1 MSNIAKL
8 IVQKSQFEQFG
19 SNMVSDVQSEI
30 VQCLKSQLES
40 FTIAILVNFD
50 NTNHLSTT
58 IPVKITLW
66 KSRPYGSR
74 AVITGIPLEVTD
86 GELMEALSDY
96 RLTFVKRL
104 RKKTENGFR
113 PSLSYLLC
121 FQSKE
126 APKVVTFGYLHL
138 LTRPYNPP
146 PQRCYKCNRFGHKHE
161 QCRGKRCCSK
171 CWSKEHDYK
180 ECPND
185 KTASTAEV
193 NTVLHTVG
201 VQYISKKQKSSQ

>member
-1 MSNIAKL
+1 MLHIAPQH
-8 IVQKSQFEQFG
+8 I
-19 SNMVSDVQSEI
+19 
-30 VQCLKSQLES
+30 LK
-40 FTIAILVNFD
+40 A
-50 NTNHLSTT
+50 
-58 IPVKITLW
+58 
-66 KSRPYGSR
+66 PYGSR

-113 PSLSYLLC
+113 QSLSYLLC

-126 APKVVTFGYLHL
+126 APELVYFGYLRL

-146 PQRCYKCNRFGHKHE
+146 PQRCYKCNRFGHKNE
-161 QCRGKRCCSK
+161 QCRGQRCCSK
-171 CWSKEHDYK
+171 CGSKEHEYK

-185 KTASTAEV
+185 RNCV
-193 NTVLHTVG
+193 NCRGKHSAAYGGCAIYKQEAKIQIV
-201 VQYISKKQKSSQ
+201 KKRSNVSYSRVKKSYYLNQTTSR